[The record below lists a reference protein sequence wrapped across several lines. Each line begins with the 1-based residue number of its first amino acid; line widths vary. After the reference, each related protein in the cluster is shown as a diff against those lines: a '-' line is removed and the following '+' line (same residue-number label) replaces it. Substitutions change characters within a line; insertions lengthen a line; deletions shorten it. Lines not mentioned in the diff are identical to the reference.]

1 MVANICQTF
10 PWTYQLLYTYQTI
23 NTSWQGTLWFKYYNY
38 AYLQKGKLS
47 REILNKLQGWDLNLD
62 SGSWI
67 PKSTNFTIY

>member
-1 MVANICQTF
+1 MVANICQTLR
-10 PWTYQLLYTYQTI
+10 WTYQLLYTYQAI

-38 AYLQKGKLS
+38 AYLQKVKLS

>member
-1 MVANICQTF
+1 MVANICQTL
-10 PWTYQLLYTYQTI
+10 PWTYQLFYTYKAT

-62 SGSWI
+62 SSSWI
-67 PKSTNFTIY
+67 PKSTNFTTS